1 MISSVGRWRGAAGA
15 AIAMA
20 LFSCVAQAQQPTFY
34 GGGRERGWFWYEDP
48 ARRAPAQ
55 PAAPAPDARQA
66 ALAEFERLQQQIKET
81 QQIALI
87 DPTPANVQ
95 AVLELNARSIRMANR
110 FTEVAELVKWRTPGL
125 DPTFE
130 GARPTNMTA
139 VQAFDRVQNEERD
152 AAVRTLAAT
161 HGILFFFRG
170 DCPYCHAYA
179 PLLRRFAE
187 QYGYSILPVSVD
199 GGALP
204 DFPNARRDNGT
215 LARVLGN
222 LGIPPEQLQVPFT
235 VLVEPKRGE
244 VIAVGFGVLNPEDIA
259 ARIHRTVIAMRA
271 EGALPP
277 AAPLASANP
286 K

>member
-152 AAVRTLAAT
+152 AAVRTLA
-161 HGILFFFRG
+161 
-170 DCPYCHAYA
+170 
-179 PLLRRFAE
+179 
-187 QYGYSILPVSVD
+187 
-199 GGALP
+199 
-204 DFPNARRDNGT
+204 
-215 LARVLGN
+215 RVLGN

-259 ARIHRTVIAMRA
+259 AR
-271 EGALPP
+271 
-277 AAPLASANP
+277 
-286 K
+286 